1 MQYAKPEEGEFMK
14 KYGKLL
20 PLFLA
25 APLLMSC
32 GNKKVEQPKFADKGN
47 KVEYSEFS
55 EKYAKA
61 FEECEYEK
69 EEKAKSYELKS
80 AKKTSEKITTT
91 RSDKVIDSSETFDT
105 EEGSGLFDAA
115 NLRIVSKQKETHAKV
130 VKNANESTIEA
141 KTVDKDGAYQKVT
154 NKDKEFVAFVDNKE
168 KTYQPM
174 DEVTAEKKAEDI
186 FDNYG
191 KMMATSFRYSLQSL
205 EMEYAFETEAM
216 KEKYSFYANEKVF
229 TIEIDKS
236 VEKTEVKDMEDKV
249 LYEETVTDKKIYQV
263 DLTDGAVAWRT
274 WSEEKTVREIK
285 DFCGGYIAGDVW
297 VGEELESYEETST
310 RKEVKTKEVALDK
323 YKAIGFEA

>member
-1 MQYAKPEEGEFMK
+1 MK

-55 EKYAKA
+55 EKLTKA
-61 FEECEYEK
+61 IEECEYVK
-69 EEKAKSYELKS
+69 EEKAKSYEFKS
-80 AKKTSEKITTT
+80 VEKFSEKITTT
-91 RSDKVIDSSETFDT
+91 RSDKVIDSSDQFDT
-105 EEGSGLFDAA
+105 DEGSSLYDAA
-115 NLRIVSKQKETHAKV
+115 NLRIVSKQKSSHAKV

-141 KTVDKDGAYQKVT
+141 KTVDNDGAYQKVT
-154 NKDKEFVAFVDNKE
+154 HKDKEFVALVDNKE
-168 KTYQPM
+168 KTYQPIE
-174 DEVTAEKKAEDI
+174 EVTAENKAEDA
-186 FDNYG
+186 FDKYG
-191 KMMATSFRYSLQSL
+191 KMMVTSFTYRLESL
-205 EMEYAFETEAM
+205 EMVYTYETEAM

-236 VEKTEVKDMEDKV
+236 TEKTEEKDMEDKV

-263 DLTDGAVAWRT
+263 DLTDGALAWRT
-274 WSEEKTVREIK
+274 WSEEKTVREFK
-285 DFCGGYIAGDVW
+285 NFYGGHIAGDVS
-297 VGEELESYEETST
+297 VYEELESYEELTT

-323 YKAIGFEA
+323 YSAIGFEA

>member
-1 MQYAKPEEGEFMK
+1 MK

-55 EKYAKA
+55 EKITKA

-80 AKKTSEKITTT
+80 VEKTSEKITTT
-91 RSDKVIDSSETFDT
+91 RSDKVIDSSEKFDT
-105 EEGSGLFDAA
+105 DEGSSLFDAT
-115 NLRIVSKQKETHAKV
+115 NLRIVSKQKTAHAKV
-130 VKNANESTIEA
+130 VKNANQSTIEA
-141 KTVDKDGAYQKVT
+141 KTVDNDGAYQKVT
-154 NKDKEFVAFVDNKE
+154 HKDKEFVAFVDNKE
-168 KTYQPM
+168 KTYQPV
-174 DEVTAEKKAEDI
+174 DEVTAENKAEDV
-186 FDNYG
+186 FDTYG
-191 KMMATSFRYSLQSL
+191 KMMATSFSYTLQML
-205 EMEYAFETEAM
+205 EMEYYVETEAM

-236 VEKTEVKDMEDKV
+236 IEKTEVKNIEDKV
-249 LYEETVTDKKIYQV
+249 LYEETITNKKIYQA
-263 DLTDGAVAWRT
+263 DLTDGALAWRT
-274 WSEEKTVREIK
+274 WSEEKTVKEFK
-285 DFCGGYIAGDVW
+285 NFYDGFIAGDVW
-297 VGEELESYEETST
+297 VSEKLESYEENTT

-323 YKAIGFEA
+323 YLAIGFEA

>member
-1 MQYAKPEEGEFMK
+1 MK

-55 EKYAKA
+55 EKIAKA

-80 AKKTSEKITTT
+80 VQKTSDKTTTT

-105 EEGSGLFDAA
+105 DEGSCLFDAT
-115 NLRIVSKQKETHAKV
+115 NLRIVSKQKTTHAKV
-130 VKNANESTIEA
+130 DKNANGSTIEA
-141 KTVDKDGAYQKVT
+141 KTVDNDGAYQKVA

-174 DEVTAEKKAEDI
+174 DEVTAENKAEDI
-186 FDNYG
+186 FDSYG
-191 KMMATSFRYSLQSL
+191 KMMATSFESTLFMLDMGYS
-205 EMEYAFETEAM
+205 METAAM
-216 KEKYSFYANEKVF
+216 KEKYSFYVNEKVF

-236 VEKTEVKDMEDKV
+236 TEKTEEKDMEDKV
-249 LYEETVTDKKIYQV
+249 LYEETVTDKKIYQA
-263 DLTDGAVAWRT
+263 DLTDGAIAWRT
-274 WSEEKTVREIK
+274 WSEEKTVREFK
-285 DFCGGYIAGDVW
+285 NFYGGFIAGDVW
-297 VGEELESYEETST
+297 VTEELESYEETST